1 MSYLLFKKTWKN
13 VGNTQVPNVL
23 NAIPYL
29 QWESKLLMGYKKQ
42 QMQKNLIL
50 GKDFFLQLWVQH
62 KEAISISADIV
73 SRCVMT

>member
-1 MSYLLFKKTWKN
+1 
-13 VGNTQVPNVL
+13 
-23 NAIPYL
+23 
-29 QWESKLLMGYKKQ
+29 MGYKKQ